1 MRQPSTALHRQAV
14 RLAGCAIV
22 IGTVVAT
29 AGPAYASSTVQVP
42 VASTG
47 FFGGFNDV
55 TAVSP
60 SDGWAVGGNGNGVVQ
75 RYNGTRWSIVTSP
88 DLLDHGANTWAGLSG
103 VDSTSPASAL
113 AVGSAT
119 GAGSTGTAAVA
130 LRWNGS
136 AWSRL
141 TVPRTAGT
149 STAFTAVKA
158 FSASDAW
165 AVGSTATT
173 SVRKTLAMHYDGT
186 SWTASPTPSPGTR
199 NNDMKS
205 VDGSAPN
212 DVWAVGYSLNLP
224 YGNRIRQS
232 MILHWNGTAWSQVPS
247 PNNGST
253 YLYDVASVSASDA
266 WAVGYGSS
274 GGAFVTRWDGTA
286 WTAAPAPPLNAL
298 SSVSARSG
306 TDVWVTGSDATGAP
320 ALAHWTGNGWSV
332 TPAGV
337 TGGVGTPALTAL
349 TIADPATEWA
359 VGYQWDGTTGQS
371 SSIAF
376 RVTG

>member
-1 MRQPSTALHRQAV
+1 MRQSSTALQRHAV
-14 RLAGCAIV
+14 RVAGTATV
-22 IGTVVAT
+22 IGTVIAI
-29 AGPAYASSTVQVP
+29 AGPAYASSAVQVP

-47 FFGGFNDV
+47 FYGGFSDV
-55 TAVSP
+55 TAVSA

-75 RYNGTRWSIVTSP
+75 RYNGTRWSVVTSP

-103 VDSTSPASAL
+103 VDSTSPSSAF

-119 GAGSTGTAAVA
+119 GAGGTGTAAVA

-136 AWSRL
+136 SWSRV

-158 FSASDAW
+158 FSASDTW
-165 AVGSTATT
+165 AIGTAATT
-173 SVRKTLAMHYDGT
+173 SVRKTLATHYDGT
-186 SWTASPTPSPGTR
+186 SWTTTPTPSPGTR
-199 NNDMKS
+199 NNDMTS
-205 VDGSAPN
+205 VDGTAPN

-224 YGNRIRQS
+224 YGNRFRQS
-232 MILHWNGTAWSQVPS
+232 LILHWNGAAWSQTAS

-253 YLYDVASVSASDA
+253 YLYDVAAVSANDA

-274 GGAFVTRWDGTA
+274 GGAFVTRWNGTA
-286 WTAAPAPPLNAL
+286 WTAVAAPPLGSL
-298 SSVSARSG
+298 SSVTARSS
-306 TDVWVTGSDATGAP
+306 TDVWVAGADANGAP

-332 TPAGV
+332 TPVGV
-337 TGGVGTPALTAL
+337 TGGVGSPALTAV
-349 TIADPATEWA
+349 TIADAATEWA